1 MIRAAAGDGDDDDDC
16 GGGLRDP
23 QLSIQRIIYEQSVSR
38 PSSYEHTLQREQ
50 FLLEP
55 LTTKLC
61 DLRVHDVC
69 VLLDAASYS
78 YCYYYYYNGPHR
90 PPVALPQAS
99 RGVLELPLQRPSVE
113 ADAYLLSTA
122 AAVRAR

>member
-1 MIRAAAGDGDDDDDC
+1 MIRAAAGDGGGDDDDG

-69 VLLDAASYS
+69 ALLLQLLLLQWTSPTACCSTSSKPRGAGITSAA
-78 YCYYYYYNGPHR
+78 
-90 PPVALPQAS
+90 
-99 RGVLELPLQRPSVE
+99 PLCRS
-113 ADAYLLSTA
+113 
-122 AAVRAR
+122 

>member
-1 MIRAAAGDGDDDDDC
+1 MIRAAAGDGGDGG

-78 YCYYYYYNGPHR
+78 YYYYYYFNGPHR

-99 RGVLELPLQRPSVE
+99 RGVLELPLQHPSVE
-113 ADAYLLSTA
+113 ADAYLPSTA
-122 AAVRAR
+122 AAIRAR

>member
-1 MIRAAAGDGDDDDDC
+1 MVVMVMMVVLEILSSRYSASYTSSPCRDHRPMIIPG
-16 GGGLRDP
+16 
-23 QLSIQRIIYEQSVSR
+23 
-38 PSSYEHTLQREQ
+38 TLQREQ

-90 PPVALPQAS
+90 PPIALPQAS

-113 ADAYLLSTA
+113 ADAYLPSTA
-122 AAVRAR
+122 VAIRAR